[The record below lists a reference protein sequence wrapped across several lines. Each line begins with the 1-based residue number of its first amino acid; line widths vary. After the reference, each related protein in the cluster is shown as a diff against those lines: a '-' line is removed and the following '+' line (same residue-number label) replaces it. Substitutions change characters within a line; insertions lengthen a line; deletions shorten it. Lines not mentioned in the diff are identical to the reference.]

1 MAFLGAYAIMLASSS
16 WWKSTFLA
24 YGANNNICRGG
35 IVFLLFFAE
44 DIRLLWYARW
54 RYFPRVIW
62 SQSVLNLE
70 ALGLVN
76 GEIEYL
82 I

>member
-1 MAFLGAYAIMLASSS
+1 MPCCCVQFLRM
-16 WWKSTFLA
+16 
-24 YGANNNICRGG
+24 CR
-35 IVFLLFFAE
+35 
-44 DIRLLWYARW
+44 YQW

-76 GEIEYL
+76 GKIEYL